1 MHSVRIPRDRERSVH
16 AEHLTEASSFRSRE
30 ALSSS
35 RSVPSVPRTLRHR
48 SLACAARRA
57 VRPRPRAPG
66 RTMSAGVGPGSLDV
80 TMSLDATSGRDPS
93 IEAASLGPR
102 ERNPSSDMPEAS
114 STLPSYIPP
123 QASCFGRP
131 VTSSRRLPVRRR
143 ASAVSTIPGSTTLRA
158 SNLVGLDVTHRGAT
172 RLASSSWAAGAALL
186 RAQRSARRSVPAHW
200 WDRSREVPRAEA
212 PSPSAPTPTPS
223 SSPSDLSRNGC
234 SSPSA
239 RRPGPPSTPRG
250 ARYGPAPFTAS
261 RGGLAPPSRPPLA
274 NQDRATPLRPH
285 PEGDS

>member
-57 VRPRPRAPG
+57 VLPRPRAPG

-114 STLPSYIPP
+114 STLLLVHPA
-123 QASCFGRP
+123 ASVLLWAP

-158 SNLVGLDVTHRGAT
+158 SNLVSADVTHRSAT
-172 RLASSSWAAGAALL
+172 RLAWSGQGAGRIAAGSAIGTPE
-186 RAQRSARRSVPAHW
+186 RASPPVRPISRGSASRSSDPLCPDPDAFVVVARPLEEWVFLAVHSPTRTAVDSSRSSV
-200 WDRSREVPRAEA
+200 RSGAFHRLTRKARASLA
-212 PSPSAPTPTPS
+212 PSP
-223 SSPSDLSRNGC
+223 GE
-234 SSPSA
+234 
-239 RRPGPPSTPRG
+239 PGASTP
-250 ARYGPAPFTAS
+250 
-261 RGGLAPPSRPPLA
+261 L
-274 NQDRATPLRPH
+274 
-285 PEGDS
+285 